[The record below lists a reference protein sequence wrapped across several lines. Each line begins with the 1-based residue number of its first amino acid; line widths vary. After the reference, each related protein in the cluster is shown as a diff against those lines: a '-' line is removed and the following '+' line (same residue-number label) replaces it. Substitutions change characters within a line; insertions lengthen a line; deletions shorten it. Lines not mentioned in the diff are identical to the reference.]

1 MQAPF
6 DSGAARLRSGRTGGS
21 RMVAACAS
29 ARVEYPSL
37 PFALSVAC
45 ESKRS
50 RSVSRTPYTL
60 RLRRCAPT
68 LRANGQIAGSP
79 VTPSFA
85 LAVTHRRRL
94 PLTPPFERAH
104 PTVRAERSCTSKGS
118 RSVSRAPNTLRLRR
132 CAPTLRAN
140 GGMSHG
146 RCLRVCSSRIPL
158 TAVRAERSC
167 ASKPSR
173 SVSAAPTTLRLRR
186 CAPTLRAIGGA
197 LVFDAFDPANR
208 HASACGA
215 QWALNTE
222 ESSWIRST
230 PTCTRCSPPTSMS

>member
-6 DSGAARLRSGRTGGS
+6 DSGAARLRSGRTGGC

-104 PTVRAERSCTSKGS
+104 PTVRAERSLRKQAKSKRLGT
-118 RSVSRAPNTLRLRR
+118 PNTLRLRR

-140 GGMSHG
+140 GQIAGSPATP
-146 RCLRVCSSRIPL
+146 SF
-158 TAVRAERSC
+158 AVAGH
-167 ASKPSR
+167 PT
-173 SVSAAPTTLRLRR
+173 VSACLSP
-186 CAPTLRAIGGA
+186 
-197 LVFDAFDPANR
+197 
-208 HASACGA
+208 H
-215 QWALNTE
+215 
-222 ESSWIRST
+222 RS
-230 PTCTRCSPPTSMS
+230 R

>member
-45 ESKRS
+45 ASKRS

-104 PTVRAERSCTSKGS
+104 PTVRAERSLRKQAKSK
-118 RSVSRAPNTLRLRR
+118 RLVDPNHPSTP
-132 CAPTLRAN
+132 ALRAYAQ
-140 GGMSHG
+140 
-146 RCLRVCSSRIPL
+146 REREEVACSLPTRLLESNTPHCRSR
-158 TAVRAERSC
+158 
-167 ASKPSR
+167 
-173 SVSAAPTTLRLRR
+173 
-186 CAPTLRAIGGA
+186 
-197 LVFDAFDPANR
+197 
-208 HASACGA
+208 
-215 QWALNTE
+215 
-222 ESSWIRST
+222 
-230 PTCTRCSPPTSMS
+230 